1 MCRVSEFYKEIDK
14 LKKQMRKKEY
24 KQELVDRIFKLRANW
39 TEEDMLNN
47 GYNNSGDMIGK
58 LFQYNLSQLNEILQ
72 QENK

>member
-47 GYNNSGDMIGK
+47 GYNNSGDMIG
-58 LFQYNLSQLNEILQ
+58 
-72 QENK
+72 